1 MRLTFIAV
9 FCVLA
14 TAVSISGCNTHTNKE
29 VIDLLNKRNDDNV
42 WGGDVHFSVVNVKE
56 VDKSFVYDLQA
67 KYKQKLVGFEVA
79 IPKNTNQGENGFGKG
94 VEIRSLGIKSD
105 DFRNALAEIYKI
117 KVDTNKKF
125 VDKIPAAFVDL
136 DIFAKTLGYNANT
149 DKNYLNQLKLFFDSP
164 DGDEAELFLNV
175 RKGQQVVE
183 LAEKDEEYRSLIIK
197 LFTQP

>member
-1 MRLTFIAV
+1 MH
-9 FCVLA
+9 
-14 TAVSISGCNTHTNKE
+14 NNEH
-29 VIDLLNKRNDDNV
+29 VIDLLNKDNGENV
-42 WGGDVHFSVVNVKE
+42 WGGDVRFSVVNIKE

-94 VEIRSLGIKSD
+94 VMIRSLGKKSD

-136 DIFAKTLGYNANT
+136 DIFAKALVNNANT
-149 DKNYLNQLKLFFDSP
+149 DQNYLNQLKLFFDTP
-164 DGDEAELFLNV
+164 DGDEAEVFLNV